1 MFSFTINRGG
11 KYGKAFSTVLGAL
24 AAITAVASAA
34 YSHDNWLPVNI
45 TVNGEVRPGQTVPV
59 TVSMTGGPAPITIYS
74 NPPGVYYQGILPA
87 ATGTV
92 NASVSPN
99 LNASQVTIYV
109 QSEDSSQVVST
120 TADIADSDFEEVE
133 PAERPIAGW

>member
-1 MFSFTINRGG
+1 MISLTINRGG
-11 KYGKAFSTVLGAL
+11 KHGKVFSSVLGAF
-24 AAITAVASAA
+24 AALTAVAGAA
-34 YSHDNWLPVNI
+34 YSHDVWEPIGVAI
-45 TVNGEVRPGQTVPV
+45 GGQVRPGMTVPV